1 MTSAWTPSPLS
12 KKQGSACAQAVFLV
26 WAKRQKIVL
35 ALYGRLRSERAY
47 AHSGYLYLRMLTIWT
62 SLSEHPESFPVNA
75 LVPIPGTPL
84 EENEVCRL
92 LPAPPKLLT
101 PVLQPVNH
109 QTLLRTIAT
118 ARVVLPS
125 TIIRL
130 AAGRQTLNEN
140 EQAMCFMAGANA
152 VFTGEQMLTTPCS
165 PWDEVGQS
173 ISLLHDIYIEGSP
186 V

>member
-1 MTSAWTPSPLS
+1 M
-12 KKQGSACAQAVFLV
+12 
-26 WAKRQKIVL
+26 R
-35 ALYGRLRSERAY
+35 
-47 AHSGYLYLRMLTIWT
+47 
-62 SLSEHPESFPVNA
+62 EHPESFPVNA

-84 EENEVCRL
+84 EGNEVSCHWSPYTVEISLR
-92 LPAPPKLLT
+92 T
-101 PVLQPVNH
+101 HHVQPVKH

-118 ARVVLPS
+118 ARIVLPT

-130 AAGRQTLNEN
+130 AAGRQTLSEN
-140 EQAMCFMAGANA
+140 EQMMCFMAGANA

-173 ISLLHDIYIEGSP
+173 SLDRYSRVDRSPGQGHDVTLGAGGYGI